1 MADAA
6 RRPSPAPGAVG
17 VLAANEFTWCFFLTG
32 ESSVRPSAL
41 SPLSFR
47 VCPRCCLRRAL
58 PQAFSHFLGLMD
70 AAAAQWQ
77 AGLLGPGVNSAPA
90 RPARRTC
97 GCLGFQCTC
106 RKVGH
111 TVTLARQ
118 DTLPASARSELDRAL
133 SPVKCSWLYYTS
145 FLSCFT
151 TVSEPEVE
159 ICWVFYFFP
168 CLPVKD
174 SVLCHVLCH
183 FCAVARLSNLLRH
196 GVQYCCVPPERE
208 KYRSA

>member
-1 MADAA
+1 M
-6 RRPSPAPGAVG
+6 RLPGG
-17 VLAANEFTWCFFLTG
+17 FFLTD

-77 AGLLGPGVNSAPA
+77 AGLRGPGVHSAPA
-90 RPARRTC
+90 RPGCRTC

-111 TVTLARQ
+111 TVTLACQ

-133 SPVKCSWLYYTS
+133 SPVKRSWLYYAS
-145 FLSCFT
+145 FLPCFT

-159 ICWVFYFFP
+159 ICWVFYFF
-168 CLPVKD
+168 LPLLACQGQRALSCFMSFLRRRPSQQSVAAWS
-174 SVLCHVLCH
+174 SVLLC
-183 FCAVARLSNLLRH
+183 AS
-196 GVQYCCVPPERE
+196 
-208 KYRSA
+208 